1 MCDFAVCDIAD
12 CDLEVCELAV
22 YVLPMCKPLLVRY
35 FILGGS
41 RFCIFLFFQTDVV
54 SKREVSLSD
63 ATGSVLVR
71 SVHAVKNH
79 RFVDI
84 HGGRHSL
91 RKVGLL

>member
-1 MCDFAVCDIAD
+1 MPVAH
-12 CDLEVCELAV
+12 
-22 YVLPMCKPLLVRY
+22 
-35 FILGGS
+35 S
-41 RFCIFLFFQTDVV
+41 IFSKFGWTDVV

-91 RKVGLL
+91 KKSLII